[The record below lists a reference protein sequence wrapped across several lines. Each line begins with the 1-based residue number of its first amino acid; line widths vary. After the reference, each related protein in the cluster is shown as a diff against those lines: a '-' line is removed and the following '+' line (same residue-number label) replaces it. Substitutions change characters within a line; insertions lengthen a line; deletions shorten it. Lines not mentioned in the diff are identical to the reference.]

1 MKRAGELIERI
12 ANADNLRLAFW
23 KASRG
28 KRAKA
33 EVLRF
38 RADLDARLRILREK
52 LFSASVAWAP
62 YRTFKVYDPKERMIC
77 VAPFRDRVA
86 QHAIINVVEPHFE
99 SYQIHDSY
107 ACPRGKGLDGAIA
120 RAACFSRRGDWYL
133 KMDVRKYFDS
143 IHHEVLK
150 GLLSRRFKDP
160 VLLAL
165 LDGVINSHAASPG
178 RGVPI
183 GNLTSQFFANH
194 YLAILDHH
202 LKETMHCHCYVRYM
216 DDFVVWDSQK
226 QRLRQLGN
234 EIAQFLGGA
243 LKLEMKPVCLNAC
256 SRGMTFLGYR
266 VYPGR
271 VRLAA
276 RSRTRFRHKMAQY
289 QDNYMSG
296 RWTEEEVARHV
307 EPLLA
312 FVRRAESM
320 TFRHRVLES
329 IEGSCP
335 KEART
340 A

>member
-1 MKRAGELIERI
+1 MKRAGNLVERI
-12 ANADNLRLAFW
+12 ADADNLRLAFW

-28 KRAKA
+28 KRAKP

-38 RADLDARLRILREK
+38 RADLDARLRCLRDE
-52 LFSASVAWAP
+52 LLSGCVRWGP
-62 YRTFKVYDPKERMIC
+62 YRTFMVFDPKERTIC
-77 VAPFRDRVA
+77 AAPFRDRVA
-86 QHAIINVVEPHFE
+86 QHAIMNVVEPHFE
-99 SYQIHDSY
+99 VYQIHDSY
-107 ACPRGKGLDGAIA
+107 ACRRGKGLDGAIA
-120 RAACFSRRGDWYL
+120 RAVRFCRTGDWYL

-143 IHHEVLK
+143 IDHATLK
-150 GLLSRRFKDP
+150 GLLCRRFKDP
-160 VLLAL
+160 LLLAL
-165 LDGVINSHAASPG
+165 LDGVIDSHEDSPG

-194 YLAILDHH
+194 YLGVLDHH
-202 LKETMHCHCYVRYM
+202 CKQALGCQRYLRYM

-226 QRLRQLGN
+226 DRLRQVGH
-234 EIAQFLGGA
+234 EIAGFLGDS
-243 LKLEMKPVCLNAC
+243 LKLDLKPVCLNAC

-266 VYPGR
+266 VYPGH

-276 RSRTRFRHKMAQY
+276 RSRKRFRRKMAQY
-289 QDNYMSG
+289 DGNYTTG
-296 RWTEEEVARHV
+296 RWTEEETARHV

-312 FVRRAESM
+312 FVRRAESQS
-320 TFRHRVLES
+320 FRRRVLES

>member
-52 LFSASVAWAP
+52 LFSASVAWGP

-107 ACPRGKGLDGAIA
+107 ACRRGKGLDGAIA
-120 RAACFSRRGDWYL
+120 RAVCFSRPGDWYL

-143 IHHEVLK
+143 IHHGVLK
-150 GLLSRRFKDP
+150 GLLRRRFKDP

-165 LDGVINSHAASPG
+165 LDGVINSYAASPG

-194 YLAILDHH
+194 YLAILDHR
-202 LKETMHCHCYVRYM
+202 LKEIMHCRRYVRYM
-216 DDFVVWDSQK
+216 DDFVVWDSEKGSLATSRPRNRWIPRRHAQAGLEAGLLEQVLLRHDLPGLPCVSGACPAGRTK
-226 QRLRQLGN
+226 PNPLPPQTGPVPRQLHERSMDGR
-234 EIAQFLGGA
+234 G
-243 LKLEMKPVCLNAC
+243 
-256 SRGMTFLGYR
+256 SRPARG
-266 VYPGR
+266 
-271 VRLAA
+271 AA
-276 RSRTRFRHKMAQY
+276 RGIRAAGGKHDVPPPRH
-289 QDNYMSG
+289 
-296 RWTEEEVARHV
+296 
-307 EPLLA
+307 
-312 FVRRAESM
+312 
-320 TFRHRVLES
+320 
-329 IEGSCP
+329 
-335 KEART
+335 
-340 A
+340 

>member
-1 MKRAGELIERI
+1 
-12 ANADNLRLAFW
+12 
-23 KASRG
+23 
-28 KRAKA
+28 
-33 EVLRF
+33 
-38 RADLDARLRILREK
+38 
-52 LFSASVAWAP
+52 
-62 YRTFKVYDPKERMIC
+62 
-77 VAPFRDRVA
+77 
-86 QHAIINVVEPHFE
+86 
-99 SYQIHDSY
+99 
-107 ACPRGKGLDGAIA
+107 
-120 RAACFSRRGDWYL
+120 
-133 KMDVRKYFDS
+133 MDVRKYFDS

-202 LKETMHCHCYVRYM
+202 LKETMHCHRYVRYM

-234 EIAQFLGGA
+234 EIAHFLGGA

>member
-52 LFSASVAWAP
+52 LFSASVAWGP

-107 ACPRGKGLDGAIA
+107 ACRRGKGLDGAIA
-120 RAACFSRRGDWYL
+120 RAVCFSRRGDWYL

-150 GLLSRRFKDP
+150 RS
-160 VLLAL
+160 
-165 LDGVINSHAASPG
+165 AA
-178 RGVPI
+178 
-183 GNLTSQFFANH
+183 
-194 YLAILDHH
+194 
-202 LKETMHCHCYVRYM
+202 
-216 DDFVVWDSQK
+216 
-226 QRLRQLGN
+226 
-234 EIAQFLGGA
+234 
-243 LKLEMKPVCLNAC
+243 
-256 SRGMTFLGYR
+256 
-266 VYPGR
+266 
-271 VRLAA
+271 AA
-276 RSRTRFRHKMAQY
+276 GSRTPCCWPF
-289 QDNYMSG
+289 
-296 RWTEEEVARHV
+296 WTASSTATRR
-307 EPLLA
+307 
-312 FVRRAESM
+312 RRAGAYRSG
-320 TFRHRVLES
+320 TSPASSLPITTWPSS
-329 IEGSCP
+329 II
-335 KEART
+335 T
-340 A
+340 

>member
-52 LFSASVAWAP
+52 LFSASVAWGP

-107 ACPRGKGLDGAIA
+107 ACRRGKGLDGAIA

-202 LKETMHCHCYVRYM
+202 LKETMHCHRYVRYM

-234 EIAQFLGGA
+234 EIAHFLGGA